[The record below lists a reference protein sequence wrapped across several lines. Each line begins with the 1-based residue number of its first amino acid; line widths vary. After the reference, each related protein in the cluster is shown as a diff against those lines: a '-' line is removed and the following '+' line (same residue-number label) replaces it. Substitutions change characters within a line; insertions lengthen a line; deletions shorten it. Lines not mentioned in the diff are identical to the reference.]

1 MTPSCFV
8 DMLGQYLAKFREIA
22 QQLLEAQQ
30 LSQPAEAIEASLQ
43 SHLVAYMWT
52 VRNRALLLLAAANS
66 ITDEQRATQLL
77 TRLAVVE
84 TLVGLRCG
92 KLLEVPAEPITE
104 PGSLHALLQR
114 LVSAESRLFH
124 LFGVAPL
131 N

>member
-1 MTPSCFV
+1 
-8 DMLGQYLAKFREIA
+8 MLGQYLAKFREIA

-30 LSQPAEAIEASLQ
+30 FAQPTEAIEASLQ
-43 SHLVAYMWT
+43 NYLVAYMWT
-52 VRNRALLLLAAANS
+52 VRNQALLLLAAADAS
-66 ITDEQRATQLL
+66 TDEHRAAQLL

-104 PGSLHALLQR
+104 VGSMPALLQR

-124 LFGVAPL
+124 LFEVASL